1 MIIWVSSYSSQVFAK
16 LQIATVC
23 RETAASKKLS
33 TRAEVPIYDAVS
45 FQKLRASDSPH
56 DSLVAALDRGF
67 IGPRKMFCKNLT
79 RKA

>member
-23 RETAASKKLS
+23 RETAASQKLS
-33 TRAEVPIYDAVS
+33 TVKEVAISDVVCD
-45 FQKLRASDSPH
+45 QKLRASDIPH

-67 IGPRKMFCKNLT
+67 VWPRKMFRKNLT